1 MAILAAIPPGLLIT
15 AIMVVNNLRDIETD
29 KKAGKKTLAVM
40 LGRDKTIFKY
50 KLLIWLSYLIPVI
63 MLIFRLADWFILLP
77 LLTLPMALSLLK
89 VITSEQSEQLNK
101 LLASTA
107 RLSLVF
113 SLLFSLGLI
122 GIMNKL

>member
-1 MAILAAIPPGLLIT
+1 
-15 AIMVVNNLRDIETD
+15 MVVNNLRDIETD